1 MKKQPVVELDRDWL
15 TLKEAAAYMRASPG
29 FVDQCIKNRLIE
41 GVQLSG
47 KNGKWRVKSASIQK
61 FMESGGRP

>member
-1 MKKQPVVELDRDWL
+1 
-15 TLKEAAAYMRASPG
+15 MRCDPG
-29 FVDQCIKNRLIE
+29 FVRAKIKKVMIE

-47 KNGKWRVKSASIQK
+47 NNGKWRVKSSSIQK